1 MNDDD
6 QQTSNITR
14 QRETVH
20 HLVKCN
26 TRLLLHLIIIIIIIS
41 YGSVSVSD
49 SDKV

>member
-26 TRLLLHLIIIIIIIS
+26 TRLLLHLIIIIIIS

-49 SDKV
+49 SDTV